1 MKIALNKSVNKNRI
15 RRQGK
20 EGRRRKG
27 EGFMEKVAVLGGGG
41 TGCTVA
47 ADMALKGMNV
57 ALYED
62 ERYGENLR
70 DIREKGGVIM
80 YGQAANGFAKIGVVT
95 NNLKEAVE
103 GAELII
109 VCMVAWR
116 HEELAIQLKPLLKE
130 GQTVC
135 FSAGNF
141 GSMVLRKYLGMD
153 SKVVTGELLGNM
165 YPCRIV
171 DKAVVKS
178 AFPFKT
184 KKVAAFPA
192 SDNEAL
198 VEVFGKVYQCSAAKN
213 VFETALNSPNIS
225 IHLACSLINAGAID
239 QNPDFRL
246 YRDGYTMS
254 GMRCIAAME
263 DEKASVLGAM
273 GVNCLRHLGAQYETM
288 DYANHRELDDF
299 RNVSGPGSMD
309 HRYIVEDAL
318 TGQSMLLSLAKKLG
332 IKVPLI
338 EACITLASVID
349 QRDFYKEGKTLAYFG
364 LEDLS
369 MEQIIRF
376 VETGER

>member
-1 MKIALNKSVNKNRI
+1 
-15 RRQGK
+15 
-20 EGRRRKG
+20 
-27 EGFMEKVAVLGGGG
+27 MEKVAVLGGGG

-153 SKVVTGELLGNM
+153 SKVVTGELPVSYTHL
-165 YPCRIV
+165 V
-171 DKAVVKS
+171 FTAV
-178 AFPFKT
+178 
-184 KKVAAFPA
+184 
-192 SDNEAL
+192 
-198 VEVFGKVYQCSAAKN
+198 
-213 VFETALNSPNIS
+213 
-225 IHLACSLINAGAID
+225 
-239 QNPDFRL
+239 
-246 YRDGYTMS
+246 
-254 GMRCIAAME
+254 
-263 DEKASVLGAM
+263 
-273 GVNCLRHLGAQYETM
+273 
-288 DYANHRELDDF
+288 
-299 RNVSGPGSMD
+299 
-309 HRYIVEDAL
+309 
-318 TGQSMLLSLAKKLG
+318 
-332 IKVPLI
+332 
-338 EACITLASVID
+338 
-349 QRDFYKEGKTLAYFG
+349 
-364 LEDLS
+364 
-369 MEQIIRF
+369 
-376 VETGER
+376 